1 MRVKLFGDLAGARI
15 PLQAD
20 IGFGDAVTPKPR
32 SIEYPTE
39 VVPLVWTAKPIS
51 ISGFQPLV

>member
-1 MRVKLFGDLAGARI
+1 LTKSRVLPTESDFN
-15 PLQAD
+15 
-20 IGFGDAVTPKPR
+20 
-32 SIEYPTE
+32 SSPTE